1 MGRLGGLLS
10 NGIGLAMEAA
20 SSNGGGKPTT
30 RVYDS
35 STYESKFN
43 LK

>member
-1 MGRLGGLLS
+1 MGRLAGLLS

-20 SSNGGGKPTT
+20 ASNGNSKPTT

-35 STYESKFN
+35 STYESEFS
-43 LK
+43 LA